1 MNKKRY
7 SFSFGQLLAIIPC
20 MLWGLAFPA
29 IKIGYETFSIVADD
43 VGGQLIFAGIRFT
56 IAGILAWIIGSAIYR
71 RPLIPKRSSI
81 KSIATLALFQTCLQY
96 VFFYIG
102 LAHSTGVKSSI
113 INATNVFFAFMV
125 AALIFHQEK
134 MTRYKWIGCGIG
146 FLSVLIINLTNGLD
160 LAISP
165 EGEGL
170 LILSAVASAF
180 SSAFIKKFTETEL
193 AFTLSSWQFFTGGIV
208 LFIVGN
214 LIRSGSDYSKV
225 GFAPSHS
232 GIMIILLLAGIS
244 AIAYSLWGVLLHRY
258 EVSHV
263 SVFGFFIPVFG
274 VLFSA
279 ILLGEWSAV
288 SPLKIMISLCLIII
302 GTVLVFREDK

>member
-1 MNKKRY
+1 MNNERRHFK
-7 SFSFGQLLAIIPC
+7 FGQLLAVFPC

-29 IKIGYETFSIVADD
+29 IKIGYETFSIAADD

-56 IAGILAWIIGSAIYR
+56 VAGILAWIIGSLIYR
-71 RPLIPKRSSI
+71 RPLLPKRTSV

-113 INATNVFFAFMV
+113 INATNVFFAFLV

-134 MTRYKWIGCGIG
+134 MTRYKWLGCGIG
-146 FLSVLIINLTNGLD
+146 FLSVLIINLTPDLD

-165 EGEGL
+165 KGEGL
-170 LILSAVASAF
+170 LILSAIASAF

-208 LFIVGN
+208 LFTVGN
-214 LIRSGSDYSKV
+214 LIRSDSEYSEV
-225 GFAPSHS
+225 GFAPSFS

-274 VLFSA
+274 VLLSA
-279 ILLGEWSAV
+279 LLLGEWSAV
-288 SPLKIMISLCLIII
+288 SPVKIVISLCLIIV
-302 GTVLVFREDK
+302 GTILVFREEK